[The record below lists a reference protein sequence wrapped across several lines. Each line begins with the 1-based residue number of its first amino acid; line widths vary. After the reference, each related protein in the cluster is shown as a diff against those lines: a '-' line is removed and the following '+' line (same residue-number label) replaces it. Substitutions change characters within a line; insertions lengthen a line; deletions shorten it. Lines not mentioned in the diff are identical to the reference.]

1 MNPSLSEM
9 HRRSLIKV
17 PPMLS
22 LLPTSL
28 NIIEEETCYTK
39 SVKFSKFVPMKIEE
53 AIVYCLATSNRGMR
67 SEQIADMINRQRL
80 HLRKDGQPVSA
91 KQVYYVVSHNPDMF
105 CFSLGRIMLMI

>member
-1 MNPSLSEM
+1 MLQNNGVAVQNSYSLGATVPSSMQENHYLWD
-9 HRRSLIKV
+9 
-17 PPMLS
+17 
-22 LLPTSL
+22 
-28 NIIEEETCYTK
+28 
-39 SVKFSKFVPMKIEE
+39 MKIEE

-91 KQVYYVVSHNPDMF
+91 KQVYYVVSHNPEMF

>member
-1 MNPSLSEM
+1 MLQNNGVAVQNPFS
-9 HRRSLIKV
+9 IGATV
-17 PPMLS
+17 PSSMQENHYLWD
-22 LLPTSL
+22 
-28 NIIEEETCYTK
+28 
-39 SVKFSKFVPMKIEE
+39 MKIEE